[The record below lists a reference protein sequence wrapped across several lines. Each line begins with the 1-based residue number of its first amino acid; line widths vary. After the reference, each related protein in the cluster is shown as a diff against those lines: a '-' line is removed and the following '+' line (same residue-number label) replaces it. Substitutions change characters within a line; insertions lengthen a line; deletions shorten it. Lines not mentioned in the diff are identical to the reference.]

1 MGRRMAESKATIP
14 HFQIE
19 TEVVMDAAKAL
30 REALKAGA
38 GEQPVPSLNDL
49 VIKASALALRE
60 HPLGNAS
67 YVDGRFE
74 LYDRINIGFAV
85 AAEDALV
92 VPVVP
97 DADTKSLGSIARE
110 TRRLAERVRDGTIT
124 PAELSGVTFT
134 ISNLGMLGVTALN
147 PVISPPQAAILGVG
161 ALRETLARDQGTIV
175 DRSLMTLTLS
185 GDHRIL
191 DGAAAAKLL
200 GTVRLLLEQPA
211 RLAL

>member
-1 MGRRMAESKATIP
+1 M
-14 HFQIE
+14 
-19 TEVVMDAAKAL
+19 
-30 REALKAGA
+30 
-38 GEQPVPSLNDL
+38 
-49 VIKASALALRE
+49 IKASALALRE

-67 YVDGRFE
+67 YVDGSFK
-74 LYDRINIGFAV
+74 LYERINIGFAV

-110 TRRLAERVRDGTIT
+110 TRRLVERARAGTIT
-124 PAELSGVTFT
+124 PAELSGATFT
-134 ISNLGMLGVTALN
+134 ITNLGMHGVTALN
-147 PVISPPQAAILGVG
+147 PVISSPQAAILGVG
-161 ALRETLARDQGTIV
+161 ALRETLAREEGSIV
-175 DRSLMTLTLS
+175 DRRLMTLTLS

-200 GTVRLLLEQPA
+200 GTVRLVLEHPA